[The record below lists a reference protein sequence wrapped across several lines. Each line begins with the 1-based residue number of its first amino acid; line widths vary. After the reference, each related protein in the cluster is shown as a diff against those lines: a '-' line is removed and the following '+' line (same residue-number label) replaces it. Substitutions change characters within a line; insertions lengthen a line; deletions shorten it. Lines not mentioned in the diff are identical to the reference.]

1 MDVKNDDRSAAGS
14 VRDTVYSLGGYL
26 TAVHDTSGL
35 WADVVAQGSRHSLK
49 ASSADNRFDTDGTG
63 WLASLETGLPFNI
76 TQGLVLEPQL
86 QYVWQRLAL
95 DEGMTTAVT

>member
-1 MDVKNDDRSAAGS
+1 
-14 VRDTVYSLGGYL
+14 
-26 TAVHDTSGL
+26 AVHDTSGL

-95 DEGMTTAVT
+95 DEGHDNGGYVNFGDGSAQHVRAG